1 MVTAVPGSQRRSTVT
16 QEPALPAVH
25 EGVIV
30 TAFVAASDSSE
41 VRFGHSSSQA
51 RTSVTEYCASCAP
64 YLYSLDDSCRG
75 AE

>member
-30 TAFVAASDSSE
+30 TAFAAASDSSE
-41 VRFGHSSSQA
+41 VRLGQSSSQTRASVPEFQPCQLCTLPVFA
-51 RTSVTEYCASCAP
+51 RRFVS
-64 YLYSLDDSCRG
+64 
-75 AE
+75 